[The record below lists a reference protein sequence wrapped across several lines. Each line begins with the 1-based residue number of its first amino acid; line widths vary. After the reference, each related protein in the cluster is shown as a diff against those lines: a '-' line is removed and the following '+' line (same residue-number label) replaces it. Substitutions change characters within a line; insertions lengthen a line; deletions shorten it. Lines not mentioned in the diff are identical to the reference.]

1 MPRTTNAAKA
11 LPWLLLA
18 PSLLVIGVVQL
29 YPAVYSVWL
38 SFQKIAGART
48 TPVGLRNYALV
59 FGSRA
64 FADSAWHTVFFL
76 LGYVALTLLLGLSI
90 ALLLNRGLKLRSLY
104 AALLFVPWVLSDVV
118 VGLVFK
124 LFVDPETGLFSPLL
138 AQPFFGLQGSA
149 LLTRV
154 PNDTWLTGVPF
165 PPAPAL
171 VYLVIA
177 AAWKALPFTTLLALA
192 ALQTVPRE
200 VLESA
205 ALDGAGRGQLFARIT
220 LPLILPAVLVAA
232 FNLILGGMNGV
243 GMVFALTGGGPGTST
258 EVLSLLLYSIGF
270 SALDFGRAAAL
281 SVFIAAVNLVLLTA
295 TLRISRARG
304 ERG

>member
-1 MPRTTNAAKA
+1 VIRGRR
-11 LPWLLLA
+11 LPALLLA
-18 PSLLVIGVVQL
+18 PALTVIGVVQL
-29 YPAVYSVWL
+29 YPAAYSIWL
-38 SFQKIAGART
+38 SFQKVAGQRT
-48 TPVGLRNYALV
+48 TPVGLRNYELV

-64 FADSAWHTVFFL
+64 FAESAWHTAFFL
-76 LGYVALTLLLGLSI
+76 AGYVAITLLLGLGI
-90 ALLLNRGLKLRSLY
+90 ALLLNRRMRLSTLY
-104 AALLFVPWVLSDVV
+104 ATLLFVPWVLSDVV

-138 AQPFFGLQGSA
+138 AQPFFGLRGA
-149 LLTRV
+149 LLTYV
-154 PNDTWLTGVPF
+154 PASAGIAGVPW

-171 VYLVIA
+171 LYLILA
-177 AAWKALPFTTLLALA
+177 AAWKALPFVTLLALA

-200 VLESA
+200 VHESA
-205 ALDGAGRGQLFARIT
+205 ALDGAGPLRIFGAIT

-258 EVLSLLLYSIGF
+258 ELLSLLLYSIGF

-281 SVFIAAVNLVLLTA
+281 SVFIAAVNLALLAAVLRLT
-295 TLRISRARG
+295 RAQ
-304 ERG
+304 EAA

>member
-1 MPRTTNAAKA
+1 
-11 LPWLLLA
+11 LLA
-18 PSLLVIGVVQL
+18 PALAVIGVVQL
-29 YPAVYSVWL
+29 YPAVYSIWL
-38 SFQKIAGART
+38 SFQKVAGTRA

-64 FADSAWHTVFFL
+64 FAESAWHTAFFL
-76 LGYVALTLLLGLSI
+76 IGYVAITLLLGLGV
-90 ALLLNRGLKLRSLY
+90 ALLLNRRMRLSTLY
-104 AALLFVPWVLSDVV
+104 ATLLFVPWVLSDVV

-138 AQPFFGLQGSA
+138 AGPMFGLQGSA
-149 LLTRV
+149 LLTYV
-154 PNDTWLTGVPF
+154 PTERAFPGVPW

-171 VYLVIA
+171 FYLIAA
-177 AAWKALPFTTLLALA
+177 AAWKALPFVTLLALA

-205 ALDGAGRGQLFARIT
+205 ALDGAGPARIFRSIT
-220 LPLILPAVLVAA
+220 LPLILSSALVAA

-258 EVLSLLLYSIGF
+258 ELLSLLLYSIGF

-281 SVFIAAVNLVLLTA
+281 SVFIAAVNLALLAAVL
-295 TLRISRARG
+295 RVSRAR
-304 ERG
+304 EAA